1 MDIGRTFS
9 WQVSTK
15 LIVGPGSS
23 RKVGE
28 ELRALGGTKALL
40 STDRGVREAG
50 VLAGVLES
58 LDTSHIRY
66 TIYDGVEPNP
76 SIRCVEEAAAKFRA
90 EGCDCLLGVGG
101 GSSMDTAK
109 LVGAVTANPAVDI
122 REMEGRGKIVNPIP
136 PLVAI
141 PTTCGTGSEVTIS
154 AVATDLE
161 RHYKMGIGSPML
173 FPRVALIDGALLT
186 SLPGP
191 IVASTG
197 LDALCHATESYVNLV
212 NNPIS
217 DALDLQ
223 AISMISRWLRPAVAN
238 ANLEAVSNMLLAAT
252 MAGMGFANTRLTIV
266 HAMSH
271 PVSGYYGV
279 PHGVANAVLLPLVM
293 EFNLMG
299 NSRRFAD
306 VARAMGEDT
315 QGLRETE
322 AARLAVKAVR
332 GLSNDV
338 GIPESFKPFGVT
350 EEHLDAMIEDTFKSG
365 NIPLNPVRVSREAVR
380 EIYLRAIRSH
390 G

>member
-1 MDIGRTFS
+1 
-9 WQVSTK
+9 
-15 LIVGPGSS
+15 
-23 RKVGE
+23 
-28 ELRALGGTKALL
+28 
-40 STDRGVREAG
+40 
-50 VLAGVLES
+50 
-58 LDTSHIRY
+58 
-66 TIYDGVEPNP
+66 
-76 SIRCVEEAAAKFRA
+76 
-90 EGCDCLLGVGG
+90 
-101 GSSMDTAK
+101 MDTAK

-390 G
+390 E